1 MKLSTLLLSSAA
13 LVVAGSAY
21 AADLPA
27 KKGAPAAKAAT
38 GCSAF
43 GAGFFQ
49 IPGGDTCIQF
59 SGYMRSENSYT
70 ANTARG
76 TAPYSLAGAYGLNVD
91 ARSNSE
97 AGAIRGYL
105 RNESGAMTRA
115 YVQVAG
121 FTAGAA
127 DGLLDIGLGGNQSGQ
142 QFGGSG
148 IGMLTYSMGA
158 VSVGATSARNNNDT
172 STMAASRPDLI
183 LKYSMAAGPVS
194 VTVGAASHE
203 VVGSTTGS
211 AQGAAFI
218 GKLTFDAGS
227 AKVSGYAA
235 YAQGANSYL
244 GLSSVKDADASAG
257 NLSTGTNY
265 AAQVTMPVGA
275 AGSVGVYAGR
285 VSATQN
291 ATSTTST
298 QYALWY
304 GHTVAKGLTVQPE
317 LLNTT
322 TDGTTSNVA
331 YLRIQ
336 RDF

>member
-13 LVVAGSAY
+13 VLVAGSAY

-38 GCSAF
+38 GCPAF

-97 AGAIRGYL
+97 VGAVRGYL
-105 RNESGAMTRA
+105 RNESGSMTRA

-127 DGLLDIGLGGNQSGQ
+127 DNLLDIGLGGNQSGQ

-148 IGMLTYSMGA
+148 IGMLNYSMGA
-158 VSVGATSARNNNDT
+158 VSVGITSAQNW
-172 STMAASRPDLI
+172 STTTVASRPDI
-183 LKYSMAAGPVS
+183 VAKFSTSAGPVS
-194 VTVGAASHE
+194 ATVGAASHE
-203 VVGSTTGS
+203 VLGSASGS
-211 AQGAAFI
+211 AQGVAVI

-235 YAQGANSYL
+235 WAQGANKYL
-244 GLSSVKDADASAG
+244 GLSTVADSGTDAS

-291 ATSTTST
+291 TTSTTST
-298 QYALWY
+298 QYAVWY

-331 YLRIQ
+331 YLRIN